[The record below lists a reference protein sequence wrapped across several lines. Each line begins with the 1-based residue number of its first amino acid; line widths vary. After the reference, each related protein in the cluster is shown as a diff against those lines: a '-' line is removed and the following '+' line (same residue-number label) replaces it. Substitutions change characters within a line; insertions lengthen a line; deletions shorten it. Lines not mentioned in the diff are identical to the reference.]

1 MYLEINNLL
10 FTYPEQPNVPIL
22 DIEHWTVNTGESV
35 FIHGPSG
42 TGKSTLLNLLG
53 GLLLPRTG
61 SISIDGQQLELMS
74 ENKRNQFRANHIG
87 FVFQQFN
94 LIPYLTPLENI
105 ELSAR
110 FGKHQAKGEVR
121 NQAKALLTDLSLNS
135 HTWDKPSDKLSV
147 GQQQRVAIA
156 RALINKPS
164 LLIADEPTSSLD
176 DDNKDGFMKLLSS
189 ISKSRNLALIFV
201 SHDKSLAKYF
211 DRVEALD
218 QFNNVKTGVEG

>member
-1 MYLEINNLL
+1 MYLEINNLI

-53 GLLLPRTG
+53 GLLLPKKG

-105 ELSAR
+105 ELSSR
-110 FGKHQAKGEVR
+110 FGKHQSKDEVR

-135 HTWDKPSDKLSV
+135 HTWDKPSDRLSV
-147 GQQQRVAIA
+147 
-156 RALINKPS
+156 
-164 LLIADEPTSSLD
+164 
-176 DDNKDGFMKLLSS
+176 
-189 ISKSRNLALIFV
+189 
-201 SHDKSLAKYF
+201 
-211 DRVEALD
+211 
-218 QFNNVKTGVEG
+218 